1 MALKVAFD
9 PYGGLDPRQIPVY
22 SVAET
27 AHYLWL
33 PEATVRTWVCGY
45 QYPTRTDGPR
55 RAPRIVEPAKASP
68 LLLSF
73 DNLVELHVLTAIRRG
88 HRLRLAKIRRALDYV
103 RSELGSTHPLLTE
116 QFETD
121 GVDLFVRRLGL
132 LNASQ
137 DGQYAIEDVLA
148 IHFRRIERDEHGL
161 ALKLFPFTRKHDRPA
176 AADNAPRFV
185 AIDPRLAF
193 GRPVIAGS
201 RVPTREVGERFWAG
215 DSITVLAEEYG
226 RSATEIEE
234 AVRWERLTAAA

>member
-1 MALKVAFD
+1 MALKKAFD
-9 PYGGLDPRQIPVY
+9 PYGGHDPRQIPVY
-22 SVAET
+22 SVAEA

-33 PEATVRTWVCGY
+33 PEPTVRTWVCGY

-55 RAPRIVEPAKASP
+55 RAPRIVEPAKSAP

-73 DNLVELHVLTAIRRG
+73 DNLVELHVLTAIRRVHG
-88 HRLRLAKIRRALDYV
+88 LKLTKIRRAIDYV
-103 RSELGSTHPLLTE
+103 RTEFKTAHPLLTE

-121 GVDLFVRRLGL
+121 GIDLFVRRLGL
-132 LNASQ
+132 LNASRA
-137 DGQYAIEDVLA
+137 GQYAIEDVLA
-148 IHFRRIERDEHGL
+148 IHLRRIERDEHGL
-161 ALKLFPFTRKHDRPA
+161 ALKLFPFTRKHDRFT
-176 AADNAPRFV
+176 AADAPRLV

-201 RVPTREVGERFWAG
+201 RVPTLEVGERFWAG

-226 RSATEIEE
+226 RSAAEIEE